1 MEINQDFS
9 TFTRKEKV
17 FIEQV
22 ILQCD
27 QKKGRKLA
35 ETFLGPL
42 SETVDLEDPAN
53 QDLKTLLIW
62 DF

>member
-42 SETVDLEDPAN
+42 SETVDLEDPTN
-53 QDLKTLLIW
+53 QD
-62 DF
+62 F